1 MNEWVK
7 CKFLK
12 RKRHLPSGS
21 RDLAWFLSTSTA
33 ISLQAPGLGTLPLN
47 RSLWAQNC
55 LPISP
60 SASYG
65 AVCFPRAPC
74 LCALL
79 YAYCGPQVPSSGS
92 GMDPTP
98 ASTGRARAP
107 STSSVALS
115 VEFCCCYC
123 LAAKL
128 CPTVLQPHG
137 LQPVRFLC
145 PWDFPR
151 KNTEVGCHF
160 LLQGIFSTPGLNP
173 NFLH

>member
-1 MNEWVK
+1 MDEWIK

-21 RDLAWFLSTSTA
+21 RALASFLSTSTA
-33 ISLQAPGLGTLPLN
+33 ISQQAPGLGTLPLY

-74 LCALL
+74 LCVLL
-79 YAYCGPQVPSSGS
+79 YAYGRPQVPSSGC

-98 ASTGRARAP
+98 ASTGRTRAP
-107 STSSVALS
+107 STSSVASS

-128 CPTVLQPHG
+128 CPALLQPHG
-137 LQPVRFLC
+137 LQPTRFLC
-145 PWDFPR
+145 LWDFPR
-151 KNTEVGCHF
+151 KNTEVDCHF
-160 LLQGIFSTPGLNP
+160 LLQGIFPTPGLNP
-173 NFLH
+173 NLLH